1 MTYSKLTNKKNHIS
15 MIHNDKPKGMAV
27 EGLHS
32 LPKCKVI
39 MDWQAIQTPVF
50 FDNTSFCFR
59 NINYISKITTQLRK
73 FMNFS
78 HKVTVVS

>member
-1 MTYSKLTNKKNHIS
+1 
-15 MIHNDKPKGMAV
+15 MINPIYRAWAV

-32 LPKCKVI
+32 LPKC